1 MCTVYVTAEKGKC
14 ALAVLKEYSSD
25 WLTCFN
31 QTAFFYALVTL
42 IEKDTKMIS
51 LLDKKDS
58 PTVEE
63 QIMSMIPEE
72 LKNAKT
78 YLEFDRSVRSVA
90 YMVFTQN
97 NLMGYFG
104 FRGTTDF
111 EKLVKEEP
119 KVSLKGILA
128 IFWR

>member
-1 MCTVYVTAEKGKC
+1 MQVP
-14 ALAVLKEYSSD
+14 
-25 WLTCFN
+25 
-31 QTAFFYALVTL
+31 L
-42 IEKDTKMIS
+42 IEKDRKMTS

-63 QIMSMIPEE
+63 QITSMIPEE
-72 LKNAKT
+72 LKNDKA
-78 YLEFDRSVRSVA
+78 YLELVRSVRSVA

-97 NLMGYFG
+97 NLTRYFG
-104 FRGTTDF
+104 FRGTTDC

-119 KVSLKGILA
+119 KVSLNGILA